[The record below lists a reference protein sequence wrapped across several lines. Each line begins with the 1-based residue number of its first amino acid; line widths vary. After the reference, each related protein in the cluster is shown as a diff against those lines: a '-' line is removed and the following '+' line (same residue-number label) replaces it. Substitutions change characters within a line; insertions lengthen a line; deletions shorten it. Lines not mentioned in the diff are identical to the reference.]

1 MTIVLCMQR
10 PGNNVER
17 NQVDRRTLP
26 SFLLV
31 GNPSKNPP
39 PRIGCSRTGDD
50 IGFGRDVRSSERPR
64 STVLFPLL
72 YSFLRRRGSKKP
84 RNTYQIRLTLDP
96 PTVRAY
102 KRRGNR
108 SDGYLERYKI
118 FYPNGLQK
126 RTRISENLLRN
137 KKLIRTMNLL

>member
-50 IGFGRDVRSSERPR
+50 IGIGRDVRSSERPR
-64 STVLFPLL
+64 STVLFSLKPP
-72 YSFLRRRGSKKP
+72 FSKKP
-84 RNTYQIRLTLDP
+84 RNTYQIRLTLDL

-102 KRRGNR
+102 KRRRNR

-118 FYPNGLQK
+118 FYPNGLHK
-126 RTRISENLLRN
+126 ITRISENLVRN
-137 KKLIRTMNLL
+137 KKLI